1 MKLKKWKTKNT
12 YENSKGEIYIRK
24 IIDKKVKWYL
34 YDFVDIP
41 IIDIN
46 TFNTLE
52 DEYERISELPDNL

>member
-12 YENSKGEIYIRK
+12 YRNYRGEIFIRK
-24 IIDKKVKWYL
+24 IIDTKVKWYL

>member
-1 MKLKKWKTKNT
+1 MKLKEWKTKNT
-12 YENSKGEIYIRK
+12 FKNSNGEVYIRK

-52 DEYERISELPDNL
+52 DEYERISEMPDNL